1 MVGDLFLFQRLL
13 HPFHI
18 LFKMFECISCRNYSA
33 RTFSC
38 DKASSSMYLG
48 EVPNNELT
56 HLGEEVAY
64 ISHMNWK

>member
-18 LFKMFECISCRNYSA
+18 LFGMFECVSCGSCSA
-33 RTFSC
+33 GTFGC
-38 DKASSSMYLG
+38 DGASSSVYLG